1 MPQMR
6 CKCKCGQDAT
16 HVSTHYQMPVQIIL
30 NVYQSVQIIF
40 YVVQMTGQGE
50 QNSGEKPGVQF
61 EASESSCTKVNVHA
75 SLEFH
80 PASHLHF
87 MSLLLLGLAHKT
99 HIAWQQVLPQVES
112 NELKSYGIFI
122 TFVSGPHLFIANF
135 IGNSQIVQ
143 INSKCIH
150 DIKTTTTLPFFTT
163 ATKFHNICVILF
175 KTFFSATNN
184 S

>member
-1 MPQMR
+1 MQ
-6 CKCKCGQDAT
+6 C
-16 HVSTHYQMPVQIIL
+16 
-30 NVYQSVQIIF
+30 
-40 YVVQMTGQGE
+40 
-50 QNSGEKPGVQF
+50 
-61 EASESSCTKVNVHA
+61 EAGESSCTKVNVHA

-122 TFVSGPHLFIANF
+122 TFISGPHLFIANF
-135 IGNSQIVQ
+135 IENSQIVR
-143 INSKCIH
+143 IDSKCIH
-150 DIKTTTTLPFFTT
+150 DIKTSTTLPFFTT
-163 ATKFHNICVILF
+163 ATKFHNICVILSKAF
-175 KTFFSATNN
+175 LGPRGPLVLPLVGPVPSRPSALKIWITYIQAYMPYE